1 MESIKKLE
9 YFSLLLALGII
20 AAGSFLKSIPFA
32 LLIFGFGLLVQ
43 GYIIYLYKKN
53 NMIQVYLKNKAGA
66 LIGGIL
72 LIAFFLLKDG
82 IWDLSQLFFLCA
94 CLPQAYLS
102 AAADRLSAFAR
113 IKK

>member
-9 YFSLLLALGII
+9 YFSLFLALGII
-20 AAGSFLKSIPFA
+20 AAGSFLKSIPIA

-66 LIGGIL
+66 IIGGIL

-82 IWDLSQLFFLCA
+82 I
-94 CLPQAYLS
+94 
-102 AAADRLSAFAR
+102 
-113 IKK
+113 